1 MFDIIFRISQ
11 RMFLPTCQN
20 EQALYRIFQ
29 ESTKNISNVRM
40 SQEVFLW
47 HDRGL
52 IFFAITRPM
61 SLNYLDIKTVG
72 NVGIFLE

>member
-11 RMFLPTCQN
+11 RMFLATCQN
-20 EQALYRIFQ
+20 EQ

-61 SLNYLDIKTVG
+61 SLNYLDIRLLG
-72 NVGIFLE
+72 MLGYFWNN